1 MAIRGKRMTRTNKT
15 IKLLRP
21 RPTTFGC
28 TPKKPIRLYIPGGLG
43 WSLDGYI
50 ARFSELNNL
59 RPSEFLINGQIITA

>member
-1 MAIRGKRMTRTNKT
+1 MAIRGKRTKKT

-28 TPKKPIRLYIPGGLG
+28 TPKKPTRLYIPGGRG

-50 ARFSELNNL
+50 ARFSSLNNL